1 MWIKDP
7 HMNQNLNQKNGT
19 SKMISLILTF
29 DFAVMFK
36 PKPSP
41 QFGSVS
47 QKKCKPINYDSLFTF
62 SKYCQI

>member
-1 MWIKDP
+1 
-7 HMNQNLNQKNGT
+7 
-19 SKMISLILTF
+19 MISLILTF